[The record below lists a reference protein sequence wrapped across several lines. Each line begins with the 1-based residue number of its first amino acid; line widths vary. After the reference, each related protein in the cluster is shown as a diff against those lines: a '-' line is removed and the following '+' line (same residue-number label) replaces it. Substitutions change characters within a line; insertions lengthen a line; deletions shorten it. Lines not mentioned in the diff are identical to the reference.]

1 MIMNEHLA
9 PVFEV
14 VIPELNRSG
23 SQYWVY
29 GGVAIAGIKGEFLRS
44 NPDVDLFVMEDD
56 YAKIV
61 EAIAG
66 LESELG
72 WRHEDADAER
82 RKKRDWFVPNQEEDV
97 LSVVPIFRAGDQI
110 RFVFGRRSYTLQN
123 VLSSEVRTIGG
134 FTFVTPSTALIKELF
149 LRKAYSGSH
158 LLDSRIRKMKTDAKV
173 LMRGEEYQKFCTFV
187 ESRRKRR

>member
-1 MIMNEHLA
+1 MNEHLA

-14 VIPELNRSG
+14 VIPELDRSG
-23 SQYWVY
+23 SKYWVY
-29 GGVAIAGIKGEFLRS
+29 GGVAIAGIKGEFLRF

-56 YAKIV
+56 YGKII
-61 EAIAG
+61 ETIAG

-72 WRHEDADAER
+72 WRPEDADAER
-82 RKKRDWFVPNQEEDV
+82 RKKRHWFAPDQKEDV
-97 LSVVPIFRAGDQI
+97 LSVVPVFRAGDQT
-110 RFVFGRRSYTLQN
+110 RFVFGRRTYTLQN
-123 VLSSEVRTIGG
+123 VLSSEVRTISG

-173 LMRGEEYQKFCTFV
+173 IMAAEEYQKFCTFV
-187 ESRRKRR
+187 ESRRKKR